1 MRVYEFAKKVG
12 VANKEVIEILTTKG
26 FEVSSHMS
34 ALAPDALQFLEA
46 SYDKNSSAESAPK
59 KTVKAPEVIVEAV
72 PVREVHVVSAPA
84 PAATVAAAA
93 VQPVKTQPTPAVAQ
107 ESAAS
112 TAPQGQIVA
121 EPMTLAQFA
130 EHAQKPVGEIILN
143 LLKKKLVYA
152 KNQVLSDDLVKDLAR
167 QYNLAV
173 VAPTRTSAQA
183 GKVAQVEH
191 GEQRLPVVVVIGHV
205 DHGKTTLLD
214 FVRKTRVASR
224 EKGGIT
230 QHLGAYRVTTSHGD
244 LVFLDTPGHAAFS
257 KMRGRGVRVA
267 DIAILVVAADD
278 GVMPQT
284 VEAVKHAQAVNTPI
298 IVAVNKMDKA
308 EAGRIDV
315 VKRELA
321 QYNLLP
327 EEWGGQTLYVPISA
341 KTGQGIDGLLEMV
354 VLQSHMMEL
363 KADRSLPAAGFLL
376 EARLERG
383 RGPVATVITHQGIL
397 KVGDY
402 IAAGKAYGKV
412 SALIDAHGS
421 QVRSVEPSVPVQ
433 VSGFTELPE
442 SGDVFEVIAEKEFNK
457 MKGGQALESRINAPK
472 SANEDTFNI
481 ILKADAYSSQ
491 EALLDAIAKI
501 PQKNA
506 QEINVVHA
514 AVGPVSESDVVLAHT
529 TNSVIFTFHV
539 KVDANAVALAHK
551 DKVGIK
557 RFDVIYHLLEALE
570 ECVKKAQKIPM
581 VSKKIGEAVVR
592 KVFDIK
598 NLGVIAGSY
607 VKDGRFAREGTV
619 VGWRGK
625 QKLGG
630 GLIKS
635 LERDRKSVKE
645 VHAGFEFAFLVDSFN
660 DWQIDDR
667 VECFIEVPA
676 TPV

>member
-1 MRVYEFAKKVG
+1 MYTNLQKKVG
-12 VANKEVIEILTTKG
+12 VANKEVIEILTKKG

-34 ALAPDALQFLEA
+34 ALAPDALQFLETSFAKKSSVEA
-46 SYDKNSSAESAPK
+46 SSK
-59 KTVKAPEVIVEAV
+59 KTVKIQEPQEVSSQLPPIATPKISVEVPTVTVQQPKSSGTPVAV
-72 PVREVHVVSAPA
+72 PVVQEPVV
-84 PAATVAAAA
+84 A
-93 VQPVKTQPTPAVAQ
+93 V
-107 ESAAS
+107 
-112 TAPQGQIVA
+112 APQGQVVA

-152 KNQVLSDDLVKDLAR
+152 KNQVLSEDLVKDLAR
-167 QYNLAV
+167 QYNLIV
-173 VAPTRTSAQA
+173 VAPTRISTQA

-230 QHLGAYRVTTSHGD
+230 QHLGAYRVTTAHGD

-284 VEAVKHAQAVNTPI
+284 VEALKHAQAVNTPI

-308 EAGRIDV
+308 EPSRVDV
-315 VKRELA
+315 IKRELA

-341 KTGQGIDGLLEMV
+341 KTGQGIDSLLEMV

-363 KADRSLPAAGFLL
+363 KADRSLPAAGFVL

-397 KVGDY
+397 KIGDY

-433 VSGFTELPE
+433 ISGFTELPE
-442 SGDVFEVIAEKEFNK
+442 SGDAFEVVTEKQFNK
-457 MKGGQALESRINAPK
+457 LKSGQTVESRVSAPK
-472 SANEDTFNI
+472 STSEDTFNI

-514 AVGPVSESDVVLAHT
+514 AVGPVSESDVVLAST

-551 DKVGIK
+551 DKVSIR

-570 ECVKKAQKIPM
+570 ESVKKAQKVPM

-607 VKDGRFAREGTV
+607 VKEGRFAREGTV
-619 VGWRGK
+619 LCWRGK
-625 QKLGG
+625 QKIGG
-630 GLIKS
+630 GAIKS

-645 VHAGFEFAFLVDSFN
+645 VHAGFEFAFFVDNFN
-660 DWQIDDR
+660 DWQVDDR

-676 TPV
+676 TPA

>member
-12 VANKEVIEILTTKG
+12 VANKEVIEILTKKG

-34 ALAPDALQFLEA
+34 ALAPDALQFLETSFA
-46 SYDKNSSAESAPK
+46 KKSSDDVSPK
-59 KTVKAPEVIVEAV
+59 KTVKVQESSSQPSPIAASKISTEVPPVAVQQPKLSAAPVA
-72 PVREVHVVSAPA
+72 PVVSESIVAP
-84 PAATVAAAA
+84 V
-93 VQPVKTQPTPAVAQ
+93 
-107 ESAAS
+107 
-112 TAPQGQIVA
+112 PQGEIVA

-152 KNQVLSDDLVKDLAR
+152 KNQVLSEDLVKDLAR
-167 QYNLAV
+167 QYNLTV
-173 VAPTRTSAQA
+173 VAPTRASTQA

-214 FVRKTRVASR
+214 FIRKTRVASR

-230 QHLGAYRVTTSHGD
+230 QHLGAYRVSTAHGD

-284 VEAVKHAQAVNTPI
+284 VEALKHAQAVNTPV

-308 EAGRIDV
+308 EPSRVDV
-315 VKRELA
+315 IKRELA

-341 KTGQGIDGLLEMV
+341 KTGQGVDSLLEMV

-363 KADRSLPAAGFLL
+363 KADRSLPAAGFVL

-397 KVGDY
+397 KIGDY
-402 IAAGKAYGKV
+402 IAAGKVYGKV

-433 VSGFTELPE
+433 ISGFTELPE
-442 SGDVFEVIAEKEFNK
+442 SGDAFEVVTEKQFNK
-457 MKGGQALESRINAPK
+457 LKSGQSIESRVSAPK
-472 SANEDTFNI
+472 STSEDTFNI

-514 AVGPVSESDVVLAHT
+514 AVGPVSESDVVLAST

-551 DKVGIK
+551 DKVSIK

-570 ECVKKAQKIPM
+570 ESVKKAQKVPM

-607 VKDGRFAREGTV
+607 VKEGRFAREGTV
-619 VGWRGK
+619 VCWRGK
-625 QKLGG
+625 QKIGG
-630 GLIKS
+630 GAIKS
-635 LERDRKSVKE
+635 LERDRKAVKE
-645 VHAGFEFAFLVDSFN
+645 VHAGFEFAFFVDNFN
-660 DWQIDDR
+660 DWQVDDR

-676 TPV
+676 TPA